1 MMPKFD
7 LTTVIFMSMLLTFM
21 LSMLLAITRS
31 YHKEIRGPGYWAV
44 GNLVVGLGMV
54 LVLIQLDTPKIVFL
68 PGMAL
73 IGAGL
78 SLYINGIQ
86 TFIGKVPN
94 HRIPILV
101 FILLIIIDMYF
112 IVYLQDMHSAVVAGA
127 LIFACVYLICAR
139 LTFAQEKGFMG
150 NLFWIT
156 SSLFMLLGLLM
167 LGRATLAYGADNAVY
182 EKFADWPVNAYTFM
196 VGAVSQFF
204 ISSLFVVML
213 SYRINENLVSIATN
227 DGLTGVLNR
236 RGLEDAAQKMQSIC
250 KRINL
255 SMAVLMLDVD
265 HFKKVN
271 DQHGHLYGDGVLRH
285 LTTVISDILRS
296 GDIFGRYGGEEFCV
310 FLPNTNEQEASR
322 LAERIRAGVEIAL
335 ACVNQKTVNVTISIG
350 VADSIL
356 AGYDFTGLVAAA
368 DKALFAA
375 KNKGRNRVVSFT
387 KS

>member
-1 MMPKFD
+1 MPKFD

-31 YHKEIRGPGYWAV
+31 YHKEILGPGYWAV

-94 HRIPILV
+94 HLIPILV

-112 IVYLQDMHSAVVAGA
+112 IVYLQDMRSAIVSSA
-127 LIFACVYLICAR
+127 LIFAYVYLICAR
-139 LTFAQEKGFMG
+139 LTFALEKGFMG

-167 LGRATLAYGADNAVY
+167 LGRAILAYGADNAVY

-285 LTTVISDILRS
+285 LTTVISNILRS

>member
-213 SYRINENLVSIATN
+213 SYRINENLVSIATI

-335 ACVNQKTVNVTISIG
+335 ACVNQKRVNVTISIG

>member
-167 LGRATLAYGADNAVY
+167 LGRAPLAYGADNAVY

-213 SYRINENLVSIATN
+213 SYRINENLVSIATI

-387 KS
+387 RS

>member
-1 MMPKFD
+1 MPKFD

-31 YHKEIRGPGYWAV
+31 YHKEILGPGYWAV

-54 LVLIQLDTPKIVFL
+54 LVLIQLDTPKMVFL

-94 HRIPILV
+94 HLIPILV

-112 IVYLQDMHSAVVAGA
+112 IVYLQDMRSAIVSSA
-127 LIFACVYLICAR
+127 LIFAYVYLICAR
-139 LTFAQEKGFMG
+139 LTFALEKGFMG

-167 LGRATLAYGADNAVY
+167 LGRAILAYGADNAVY

-285 LTTVISDILRS
+285 LTTVISNILRS

-387 KS
+387 RS

>member
-94 HRIPILV
+94 HLIPILV

-112 IVYLQDMHSAVVAGA
+112 IVYLQDMRSAIVSSA
-127 LIFACVYLICAR
+127 LIFAYVYLICAR
-139 LTFAQEKGFMG
+139 LTFALEKGFMG

-167 LGRATLAYGADNAVY
+167 LGRAILAYGADNAVY

-285 LTTVISDILRS
+285 LTTVISNILRS